1 VTTLTIKLDET
12 RAAADLAALI
22 DKAINLPYVP
32 DTVEAIAFNRGV
44 TEAINAAKAALPVLV
59 EQANGV
65 IGPYGSIVTE

>member
-1 VTTLTIKLDET
+1 VTTLRIQIDEA
-12 RAAADLAALI
+12 RLAADLASKI
-22 DKAINLPYVP
+22 DAAINLPYVP